1 MKKLFCLLVTFTLL
15 VALVGCSPADTYTID
30 SEADT
35 FKPKTVTSIQ
45 LDGPSNTDASGISIT
60 LDKTMHTTDFN
71 RLIDLIQGK
80 KMAECP
86 AGIGIFLPGK
96 ITFTFE
102 SGKTT
107 TVYPANDGSGYIS
120 LYSINPS
127 IAQYIEIPPEDM
139 KEVVQI
145 LEKHGIATKF

>member
-1 MKKLFCLLVTFTLL
+1 MKKIFCFLLTVALL
-15 VALVGCSPADTYTID
+15 IALVGCSADTYTIE
-30 SEADT
+30 SQSDT
-35 FKPKTVTSIQ
+35 FKPKTVTSIT
-45 LDGPSNTDASGISIT
+45 LEGPSNTDVSGVSIV

-71 RLIDLIQGK
+71 RLIALIQGK
-80 KMAECP
+80 KTSECP

-127 IAQYIEIPPEDM
+127 LAQYIEIPKEDM
-139 KEVVQI
+139 AEVIQI
-145 LEKHGIATKF
+145 LEKHGIAAKI